1 VFADLVKLKQY
12 PGKTVKQYLDRFMQ
26 PRGKRWYRIPK
37 KIFVII
43 AQQGLK
49 WDSERN

>member
-1 VFADLVKLKQY
+1 
-12 PGKTVKQYLDRFMQ
+12 VKQYLDRFMQ

-37 KIFVII
+37 KISVII

-49 WDSERN
+49 WDSEINYKGWSIYMSWR